1 MTTVAFFDAIEIGL
15 LYALVALGVY
25 LSFRILE
32 FPDLTVDGSF
42 PLGGAVAATLIIK
55 GVNPLLATIMAFF
68 LGTIA
73 GFITAFLNVK
83 LKILNLLA
91 SILTMIALYS
101 INLRIMGAPN
111 LSLLGQNTIIT
122 PIETAL
128 KNIPDSLLHPLWLF
142 IIIMVTKLGLD
153 YFLNSELGLAL
164 RATGANIGMA
174 KAQGIPTD
182 NLIILGIALSNGL
195 VALGGALF
203 AQIYGFADVTMGVG
217 TIVFGLASVIIGE
230 TFLSAKTVKIATL
243 GAIIGAVV
251 YRLAVAIAL
260 NVNFLGLQAQ
270 DLNLITSVLVAIA
283 LVLPQYHY
291 RLKTIFKGKN

>member
-73 GFITAFLNVK
+73 GCLTAFLNVK

-91 SILTMIALYS
+91 SILTMIGLYS

-128 KNIPDSLLHPLWLF
+128 KNIPDYLLHPLWLF

-164 RATGANIGMA
+164 RATGANFGMA

-182 NLIILGIALSNGL
+182 NMIILGIALSNGL

-230 TFLSAKTVKIATL
+230 TFLSGKTVKIATL
-243 GAIIGAVV
+243 GAIIGAVI
-251 YRLAVAIAL
+251 YRLAVTIAL

-291 RLKTIFKGKN
+291 RLKTRFKGKN

>member
-230 TFLSAKTVKIATL
+230 TFLSGKTVQLATL

-251 YRLAVAIAL
+251 YRQAVAIAL

-283 LVLPQYHY
+283 LVLPKYHY
-291 RLKTIFKGKN
+291 HLKTLLKGKL